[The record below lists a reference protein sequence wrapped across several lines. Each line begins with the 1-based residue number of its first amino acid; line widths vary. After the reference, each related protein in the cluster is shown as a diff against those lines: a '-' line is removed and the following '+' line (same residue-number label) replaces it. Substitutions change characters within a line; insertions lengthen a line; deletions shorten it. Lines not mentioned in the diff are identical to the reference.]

1 MILDKEYGPHLRMQ
15 YIKVLLDASFDKL
28 RIYSKDK
35 ILLFEPV
42 SSEIE
47 RPVENIHNGLVISSS
62 YAY

>member
-1 MILDKEYGPHLRMQ
+1 MILDKEYGPHLRTQ

-28 RIYSKDK
+28 RTYSKDK

-47 RPVENIHNGLVISSS
+47 RLVENIHNDSVISSS